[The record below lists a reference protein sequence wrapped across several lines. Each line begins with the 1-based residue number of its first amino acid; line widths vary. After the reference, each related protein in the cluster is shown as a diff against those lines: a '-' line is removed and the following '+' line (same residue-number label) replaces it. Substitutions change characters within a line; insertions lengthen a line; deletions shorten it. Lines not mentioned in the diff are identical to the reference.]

1 MHLNSLTLEKTVI
14 FLFISIC
21 VLIGKVSGVVAQ
33 ERRVAL
39 VIGNDNYAGL
49 QQLQNPVRDAEA
61 IGQSL
66 SALGFTVFLT
76 TEVDQRQLRK
86 AIRFFLSRAEDADTA
101 LFYFA
106 GHGATLDGQTYL
118 FPTDFGKDGF
128 FDIRESIN
136 LEEIIAG
143 LNSELRT
150 NLIFVDA
157 CRNNPLQSGAAETIS
172 LSPSPPPLN
181 EARIGTLISYAT
193 TPGKTAY
200 DGNGPHSPFT
210 GALLDHLETPGIDIE
225 LMLKRVRRDV
235 VVNTRGQQ
243 VPWTET
249 SLLTNFQM
257 APQNMV
263 TPNTKVKAPTNK
275 TSTILSALSDT
286 GFKQKP
292 VLDVISSGLGQK
304 LGQEATAKE
313 SPTGNSGNRSLKIKK
328 LLCSVITP
336 PLPEGCLSLN
346 MN

>member
-1 MHLNSLTLEKTVI
+1 MLLKHLNLRKTAI
-14 FLFISIC
+14 FLFIF
-21 VLIGKVSGVVAQ
+21 LFFWAGKASLLAAQ

-39 VIGNDNYAGL
+39 VIGNGSYTGL

-76 TEVDQRQLRK
+76 TEVNQRQLRK

-106 GHGATLDGQTYL
+106 GHGATLAGQTYL

-128 FDIRESIN
+128 FDISESIN

-157 CRNNPLQSGAAETIS
+157 CRNNPLQAGTAETIS
-172 LSPSPPPLN
+172 LSPSPSPLN
-181 EARIGTLISYAT
+181 EARIGTLIGYAT

-200 DGNGPHSPFT
+200 DGEGPHSPFT

-249 SLLTNFQM
+249 SLLTTFQM
-257 APQNMV
+257 MPQNMV
-263 TPNTKVKAPTNK
+263 ASKMKAKTPTGK
-275 TSTILSALSDT
+275 TPSILAVLSDT

-292 VLDVISSGLGQK
+292 ILDVISSGLGQQ
-304 LGQEATAKE
+304 LGQETATKA
-313 SPTGNSGNRSLKIKK
+313 SATGTPENRSLKIKK

-336 PLPEGCLSLN
+336 PLPESCLRLN
-346 MN
+346 DN